1 MAYRFVLLQQ
11 AAKDL
16 RALDHSIGRRIVQ
29 KLHWLEKQDNP
40 LSTAR
45 RLREPAAGDIRFR
58 VGDYRLIGII
68 DETTKCIVIVK
79 IGHRRSIYF

>member
-16 RALDHSIGRRIVQ
+16 RALDHSISRRIVR
-29 KLHWLEKQDNP
+29 KLRWLEKQDDP
-40 LSTAR
+40 LSTAK

-58 VGDYRLIGII
+58 VGDYRLIGVI
-68 DETTKCIVIVK
+68 DEAAQCIVIVK
-79 IGHRRSIYF
+79 IGHRRSIYS